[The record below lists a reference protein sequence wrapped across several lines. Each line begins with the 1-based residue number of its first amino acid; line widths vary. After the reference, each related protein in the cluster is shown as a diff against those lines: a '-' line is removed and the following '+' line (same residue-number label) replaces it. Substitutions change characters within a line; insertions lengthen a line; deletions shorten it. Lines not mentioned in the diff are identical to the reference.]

1 MDGIQCGTTELI
13 QFVIART
20 GRDVYRWREGGL
32 AKGTA
37 VTTTTIPLPP
47 GAIEADAWREVR
59 DYDIGQTVT
68 RHVFFGA
75 RGRRF
80 RIRVAAE
87 QDQTGTVL
95 SSSAYVTTEPH
106 ELDLGIDLDAGE
118 LREIAADL
126 IAAADEMDAL

>member
-1 MDGIQCGTTELI
+1 MTTI
-13 QFVIART
+13 
-20 GRDVYRWREGGL
+20 
-32 AKGTA
+32 
-37 VTTTTIPLPP
+37 TIPLPP

-87 QDQTGTVL
+87 QDQTGAVL

-106 ELDLGIDLDAGE
+106 ELDFGIDMDAAE
-118 LREIAADL
+118 LREIAADC
-126 IAAADEMDAL
+126 ARAADQMDAL